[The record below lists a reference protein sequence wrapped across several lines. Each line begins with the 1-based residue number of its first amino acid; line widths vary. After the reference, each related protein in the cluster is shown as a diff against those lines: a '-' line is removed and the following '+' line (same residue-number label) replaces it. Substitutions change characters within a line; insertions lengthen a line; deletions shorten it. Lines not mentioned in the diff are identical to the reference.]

1 MRFGRIL
8 LVRRSNLDR
17 KIDGSVSALRAD
29 AVQTR
34 SSRKARIVIRHH
46 QDKLLIFLVRTAGL
60 EPARGCPQGILSP
73 LRLPFRHVR
82 KQGKEYIR
90 PQRIKDLSRRV
101 IRVRYSLYIRP
112 HTLSQSSPLAS
123 VTRPSRS
130 KNLFGS
136 WNIASITPP
145 SGVQATCRLP
155 AGRHTNSP
163 GPTESPASGPSL
175 STRRPSST

>member
-82 KQGKEYIR
+82 KEGKEYRR
-90 PQRIKDLSRRV
+90 PQADKGFVAPRHPCPLLLVHPSPHALPVLAIGIGDAAVALEELVWELEHREHHAALGRPGDVPAPRRA
-101 IRVRYSLYIRP
+101 P
-112 HTLSQSSPLAS
+112 HELA
-123 VTRPSRS
+123 
-130 KNLFGS
+130 G
-136 WNIASITPP
+136 AD
-145 SGVQATCRLP
+145 
-155 AGRHTNSP
+155 
-163 GPTESPASGPSL
+163 
-175 STRRPSST
+175 

>member
-112 HTLSQSSPLAS
+112 RAWGWRGRPAPSVGREPPRSPRHAQ
-123 VTRPSRS
+123 P
-130 KNLFGS
+130 GE
-136 WNIASITPP
+136 
-145 SGVQATCRLP
+145 QATRTP
-155 AGRHTNSP
+155 QHKS
-163 GPTESPASGPSL
+163 
-175 STRRPSST
+175 RPP